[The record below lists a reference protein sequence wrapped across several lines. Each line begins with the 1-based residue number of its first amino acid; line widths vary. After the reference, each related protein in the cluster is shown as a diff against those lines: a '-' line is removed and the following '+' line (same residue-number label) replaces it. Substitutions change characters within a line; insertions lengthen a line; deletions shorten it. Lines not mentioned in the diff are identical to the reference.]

1 MSRLGGMMRATR
13 PKKLTPK
20 QPIPIF
26 REDQIDLTEDD
37 PQTTLQ
43 AIETGVEK
51 AEETEFHLQ
60 AAINATAFGNAAQTH
75 IPTPETVQSS
85 VQYDTLYKP
94 IFSQPATYIRF
105 SSTVEDCS
113 GCGYN
118 LVEEDDVALKI
129 MNQKRDAST
138 QCTEDQFE
146 EVMSFF
152 EETAQAKQPF
162 AAVDNPPVVSYPEME
177 ECFDGMIHEK
187 LRPFVREIYESWKS
201 RRTAS
206 GNRPLQPTL
215 KFETGQDTDDGDPYV
230 CFRRR
235 EVRLARK
242 TRGRDAQSA
251 EKLRRLRKE
260 LEDARQLIAM
270 VQQRELGRKEAL
282 ATERQ
287 LFLQRSEVKEMKR
300 KLGIKDDDEDLINQK
315 VKSHSD
321 TIDPPFIIT
330 DPNAQPK
337 KKPTEVPVIQRPSVP
352 QLRVPSRTVGQL
364 GEDLQLLEDVQADKE
379 NDILRE
385 IKQNVAK
392 HAKWNEGYVDITRA
406 PLTPTT
412 PQGFEAEFRPAITHE
427 YLPTPPTSESSER
440 MRDVHGTLPLETQW
454 SALRQSSPSEDDSNR
469 PTPSFR
475 RRVGRG
481 GRVLIDRRN
490 LALRNKDGVDPIKLD
505 RFKYD
510 RDDDDM
516 DIVYEKDEFDIQI
529 MQHRAYLS
537 AKARDQAIS
546 QAQLQAQAQSHS
558 QQAPNG
564 RRLPGASPAPG
575 HNNVNPNS
583 SNIAAQK
590 SSHTVS

>member
-1 MSRLGGMMRATR
+1 MMRATR

-43 AIETGVEK
+43 SIETGVEK

-85 VQYDTLYKP
+85 VQYDTLYRP
-94 IFSQPATYIRF
+94 VFSQPATYIRF

-138 QCTEDQFE
+138 QCTENQFE

-177 ECFDGMIHEK
+177 ECFDGMIHDK
-187 LRPFVREIYESWKS
+187 LRPF
-201 RRTAS
+201 
-206 GNRPLQPTL
+206 
-215 KFETGQDTDDGDPYV
+215 FETGQDTDDGDPYV

-260 LEDARQLIAM
+260 LEDARTLIAM
-270 VQQRELGRKEAL
+270 VQQRELGRKEVFA
-282 ATERQ
+282 AERQ
-287 LFLQRSEVKEMKR
+287 LFMQRCEVKEMKR

-315 VKSHSD
+315 
-321 TIDPPFIIT
+321 
-330 DPNAQPK
+330 PK
-337 KKPTEVPVIQRPSVP
+337 KKPTEVPVIQRPNVP
-352 QLRVPSRTVGQL
+352 QLRVPSRSTGQL

-427 YLPTPPTSESSER
+427 YLPTPPTSETSER
-440 MRDVHGTLPLETQW
+440 MRDIPSGPSLETQW
-454 SALRQSSPSEDDSNR
+454 SALRQSSPSEDDSCR

-490 LALRNKDGVDPIKLD
+490 LSLRNKDGVDPIKLD

-537 AKARDQAIS
+537 AKARDQAIT
-546 QAQLQAQAQSHS
+546 QAQLQAQAQAHG
-558 QQAPNG
+558 QQVPSG
-564 RRLPGASPAPG
+564 RRLPGAPPTPG

-583 SNIAAQK
+583 SNITQK
-590 SSHTVS
+590 A

>member
-43 AIETGVEK
+43 SIETGVEK

-85 VQYDTLYKP
+85 VQYDTLYRP
-94 IFSQPATYIRF
+94 VFSQPATYIRF

-129 MNQKRDAST
+129 MNQKRDVST
-138 QCTEDQFE
+138 QCTENQFE

-177 ECFDGMIHEK
+177 ECFDGMIHDK

-260 LEDARQLIAM
+260 LEDARTLIAM
-270 VQQRELGRKEAL
+270 VQQRELGRKEVFA
-282 ATERQ
+282 AEKQ
-287 LFLQRSEVKEMKR
+287 LFMQRCEVKEMKR

-315 VKSHSD
+315 
-321 TIDPPFIIT
+321 
-330 DPNAQPK
+330 PK
-337 KKPTEVPVIQRPSVP
+337 KKPTEVPVIQRPNVP
-352 QLRVPSRTVGQL
+352 QLRVPSRSTGQL

-427 YLPTPPTSESSER
+427 YLPTPPTSETSER
-440 MRDVHGTLPLETQW
+440 MRDIHSGTSLETQW
-454 SALRQSSPSEDDSNR
+454 SALRQSSPSEDDSCR
-469 PTPSFR
+469 LTPSFR

-516 DIVYEKDEFDIQI
+516 DVVYEKDEFDIQI

-537 AKARDQAIS
+537 AKARDQAIT
-546 QAQLQAQAQSHS
+546 QAQLQAQAQAHG
-558 QQAPNG
+558 QQVPNG
-564 RRLPGASPAPG
+564 RRLPGAPPTPG

-583 SNIAAQK
+583 SNIAQKAQQTL
-590 SSHTVS
+590 S

>member
-162 AAVDNPPVVSYPEME
+162 AAVDNPPVVSYLEME

-352 QLRVPSRTVGQL
+352 QLRVPSRTAGQL

-440 MRDVHGTLPLETQW
+440 MRDVHGILPLETQW